1 MDVFVVGAGGLL
13 GSNVVATAID
23 RGVSVAGSYHSTRPS
38 FDIPVREL
46 DIRASEDFEELLAE
60 FSPSI
65 VINCAAMTDVDKCE
79 QRPERAHS
87 INADAPAAMARRC
100 SERGVGFVHVSTDYV
115 FDGESDER
123 YGEES
128 KPNPLQAYG
137 RSKLA
142 GDRNVR
148 SAHDSSLIVRP
159 SFVYGVNR
167 APETTE
173 LAGFPVWVRSRLN
186 ANQDVPLFTDQYVTP
201 SRAGSTAETLLDL
214 VDDEASGTYH
224 VAVRSCVTPYEFGRV
239 IASTMRIGTDAL
251 KEGSQSDV
259 DRPAARPVNT
269 CLDVEHVETRLGRAQ
284 PTLQEDIDGIASYF

>member
-23 RGVSVAGSYHSTRPS
+23 RGMSVAGSYHSTQS
-38 FDIPVREL
+38 SLGIPLREL
-46 DIRASEDFEELLAE
+46 DIRASEEFEKLLAE
-60 FSPSI
+60 FSPSV

-87 INADAPAAMARRC
+87 INADAPSAMARRC
-100 SERGVGFVHVSTDYV
+100 SEHGVGFVHISTDYV

-128 KPNPLQAYG
+128 EPNPLQAYG

-142 GDRNVR
+142 GDRNVC
-148 SAHDSSLIVRP
+148 SAHNSPLIVRP

-167 APETTE
+167 ESETAE
-173 LAGFPVWVRSRLN
+173 LAGFPAWVRSRLN
-186 ANQDVPLFTDQYVTP
+186 ANQEVSLFTDQYVTP

-214 VDDEASGTYH
+214 VDDEARGTYH
-224 VAVRSCVTPYEFGRV
+224 VAARSCVTPYEFGRM
-239 IASTMRIGTDAL
+239 IASTMGVGADAL

-259 DRPAARPVNT
+259 IRPAARPVNT
-269 CLDVEHVETRLGRAQ
+269 CLDVENVEARLGRTQ
-284 PTLQEDIDGIASYF
+284 PTLQEDIDGITSYF